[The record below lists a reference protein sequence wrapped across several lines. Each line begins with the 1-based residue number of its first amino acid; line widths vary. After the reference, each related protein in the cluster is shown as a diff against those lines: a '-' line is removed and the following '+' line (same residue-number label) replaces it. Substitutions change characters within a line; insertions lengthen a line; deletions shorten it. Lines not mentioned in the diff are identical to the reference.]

1 LISDDPGARRRLI
14 FVGSVLAA
22 MVLAYIALFAVSK
35 AVVVFR
41 EETFASPAAGGGLPL
56 AIYVDLAAV
65 DPVRLSMDVRLDVAS
80 AHGARGKHYGG
91 RLNRDVE
98 LLVSDGDIEQEYT
111 LRRGDPLSSR
121 AFVAGLQGAV
131 ARYPF
136 DSYATRIAVSAV
148 ELSANNGRKAI
159 PVRATLWEG
168 VPAWDLRVAQL
179 RPLDSAQGLTLALD
193 VRRPVPLVFFACVI
207 YSLIGVIAVCA
218 ITIGA
223 LVFVGTRRLEVTLV
237 GALAGM
243 VFALPIM
250 RNILPGAPPL
260 GVLPDIF
267 ILLWAEVAVAVGL
280 ILFVT
285 AWAQRGSQP

>member
-1 LISDDPGARRRLI
+1 
-14 FVGSVLAA
+14 
-22 MVLAYIALFAVSK
+22 
-35 AVVVFR
+35 
-41 EETFASPAAGGGLPL
+41 
-56 AIYVDLAAV
+56 
-65 DPVRLSMDVRLDVAS
+65 
-80 AHGARGKHYGG
+80 
-91 RLNRDVE
+91 
-98 LLVSDGDIEQEYT
+98 
-111 LRRGDPLSSR
+111 
-121 AFVAGLQGAV
+121 
-131 ARYPF
+131 
-136 DSYATRIAVSAV
+136 VSAV

-179 RPLDSAQGLTLALD
+179 LPPDPAQGLTLALD

-207 YSLIGVIAVCA
+207 YGLIGVIAVCA

-267 ILLWAEVAVAVGL
+267 LLLWAEVAVAVGL